1 MIRMRRAKICTV
13 ILGWILCVAGTACTG
28 LSSDDGARVTET
40 LTVDGLQLVVDE
52 KRRKIFVKP
61 GVDLTKFSRV
71 LIDPVMVSYS
81 NSPDA
86 EATTPVRTLDPEIE
100 ERLGSLLQSGL
111 AKEVERRGRLEVLE
125 EPGPEVVRVQGWLYD
140 VVVGEPAAND
150 RRNAPVCFARMAVIL
165 TVRHSQTAQALA
177 RVVHRARFSCSD
189 NSTRTYQ
196 TARWS
201 DVESGIEP
209 WTKMLAISLEELG
222 DLSLDP
228 SAQAP

>member
-1 MIRMRRAKICTV
+1 MRGANTCLV
-13 ILGWILCVAGTACTG
+13 ILGWILCVVGTACTS
-28 LSSDDGARVTET
+28 LSSGEGARVTET
-40 LTVDGLQLVVDE
+40 VTVDGLQLVVDE
-52 KRRKIFVKP
+52 RQRKIFVKP
-61 GVDLTKFSRV
+61 GADLTKFSRF

-81 NSPDA
+81 NSTDA
-86 EATTPVRTLDPEIE
+86 GTTTPVRTLDPEIE
-100 ERLGSLLQSGL
+100 ERLVSLLQSGL
-111 AKEVERRGRLEVLE
+111 AKEVERRGKLEVSE

-140 VVVGEPAAND
+140 VIVGKPAADD

-201 DVESGIEP
+201 DVEAGIEP
-209 WTKMLAISLEELG
+209 WTKMLANSLEELG
-222 DLSLDP
+222 DLSLDSSP
-228 SAQAP
+228 QTP